1 MEWKVLF
8 TTARSFVVELVDED
22 ADYRATP
29 YDIYV
34 DGEKRLTTE
43 KTIETVYGLRPD
55 TDYVVQLARGDVFT
69 EEFVVHTE
77 YEYVTLNVRDFGA
90 KGDGEH
96 NDTAAIQAAILSCP
110 EKSRVYV
117 PVGIYRFSHLFLK
130 SHICLELAE
139 GATLLAIPDKTLFP
153 ILPGRI
159 ESYDEK
165 SEYLPGSWEGSPLDS
180 FASILTG
187 MNVEDVVICGAGTID
202 GNASFDD
209 WWNAE
214 KRKNDPARPRMLFLN
229 HCKNVVIQGVTIANS
244 PSWNLHPYFSE
255 QIRFLDIKILSPD
268 NSHNTDGIDPESCTD
283 VEIAG
288 VYFSVGDDCIAIKS
302 GKMYMGKT
310 YLTPSKNIIIRNC
323 FMVRGH
329 GGVTIGSEIAA
340 GVDNILVKNCY
351 FKDTD
356 RGLRVKTR
364 RGRGKDSYLSGITFQ
379 KVLMD
384 GVKSPFVINCFYYC
398 GTDGKSEYVG
408 TKEPLP
414 VDDRTPRVGTII
426 IRDVECRNCHVA
438 GLYFYGLPESK
449 IECVKMNNVHIS
461 YAEDAVPGRAAMMT
475 GCEKGSKKGIFVR
488 NAVKVVLKNVTL
500 DGNQGEAVDLDGVDE
515 WKWVADF

>member
-8 TTARSFVVELVDED
+8 TTARGFVVEMSDED
-22 ADYRATP
+22 ADYRTES

-34 DGEKRLTTE
+34 DGVKYLTTQ
-43 KTIETVYGLRPD
+43 KTIESVYGLKPD
-55 TDYVVQLARGDVFT
+55 TDYVVKLARGKVFT
-69 EEFVVHTE
+69 EERKVHTN
-77 YEYVTLNVRDFGA
+77 YEFVTLNVRDFGA
-90 KGDGEH
+90 KGDGKTD
-96 NDTAAIQAAILSCP
+96 DTAAIQAAILSSP
-110 EKSRVYV
+110 KQSRVYV
-117 PVGIYRFSHLFLK
+117 PKGVYRFSHLFLK
-130 SHICLELAE
+130 SDMCLELAE
-139 GATLLAIPDKTLFP
+139 DATLLAIPDKTLLP

-165 SEYLPGSWEGSPLDS
+165 SEYLPGTWEGNPVDA

-187 MNVEDVVICGAGTID
+187 MNVENVVICGAGTID
-202 GNASFDD
+202 GNADFEN
-209 WWNAE
+209 WWDVE

-229 HCKNVVIQGVTIANS
+229 HCKNVVMQGVTIKNS

-255 QIRFLDIKILSPD
+255 QVRFLDMKIQSPN
-268 NSHNTDGIDPESCTD
+268 NSHNTDGIDPESCTG

-310 YLTPSKNIIIRNC
+310 YLTPSKDIVIRNC
-323 FMVRGH
+323 FMESGH

-340 GVDNILVKNCY
+340 GVDNILVKNCF

-364 RGRGKDSYLSGITFQ
+364 RGRGKDSFISGITFE
-379 KVLMD
+379 KVAMD

-408 TKEPLP
+408 TKEALP
-414 VDDRTPRVGTII
+414 VDDRTPRVGTIM
-426 IRDVECRNCHVA
+426 IRDVTCTNCHVA

-449 IECVKMNNVHIS
+449 IQCVNMKNVHIS
-461 YAEDAVPGRAAMMT
+461 YAEDAKPGRAAMMT
-475 GCEKGSKKGIFVR
+475 GCETGSKKGIFVR
-488 NAVKVVLKNVTL
+488 NAVKVKLKNVTL
-500 DGNQGEAVDLDGVDE
+500 NGNVGEAVDLDGVDE
-515 WKWVADF
+515 WSWVEEL